1 MDNANVGKYGLY
13 TTCPI
18 LARGFFMYEVYAIT
32 DRKYLRNGMSLS
44 QAVALAIDGGASVVQ
59 LREKEY
65 EGDALKKLALEI
77 QEVCKEKGATFI
89 INDNVQL
96 AKEIDADGVHLGQS
110 DMNPAEARKVL
121 GKDKIIGVTAK
132 TVGQAKEA
140 EAAGANYLGS
150 GAIFAT
156 GTKLDAK
163 PLALEDFVSVCSS
176 VSIPVV
182 AIGGIT
188 AENVNYLKN
197 TPMAGVAVV
206 GGIFDTDD
214 IKSETQKIFNLVTSY
229 RK

>member
-1 MDNANVGKYGLY
+1 
-13 TTCPI
+13 
-18 LARGFFMYEVYAIT
+18 MYEVYAIT
-32 DRKYLRNGMSLS
+32 DRKYLKNGMSLS

-96 AKEIDADGVHLGQS
+96 TKEIDADGVHLGQS

-140 EAAGANYLGS
+140 EAAGADYLGS

-176 VSIPVV
+176 VAIPVV

-188 AENVNYLKN
+188 AENVDYLKN

>member
-1 MDNANVGKYGLY
+1 
-13 TTCPI
+13 
-18 LARGFFMYEVYAIT
+18 
-32 DRKYLRNGMSLS
+32 MSLS

>member
-1 MDNANVGKYGLY
+1 MVVN

-32 DRKYLRNGMSLS
+32 DRKYLKNGMSLAE
-44 QAVALAIDGGASVVQ
+44 AVSSAIEGGASVIQ

-65 EGDALKKLALEI
+65 KGEELKQLALEI
-77 QEVCKEKGATFI
+77 QSVCKRLDAKFI
-89 INDNVQL
+89 VNDNVEL

-110 DMNPAEARKVL
+110 DMSPVEARKIL
-121 GKDKIIGVTAK
+121 GEDKIIGVTAK
-132 TVGQAKEA
+132 TITQAKEA
-140 EAAGANYLGS
+140 ETAGANYLGS

-156 GTKLDAK
+156 NTKTDAK
-163 PLALEDFVSVCSS
+163 PLSKNDFSAICES

-188 AENVNYLKN
+188 AENVSYLKD

-214 IKSETQKIFNLVTSY
+214 IKTETKKIFDLVASY
-229 RK
+229 KN

>member
-1 MDNANVGKYGLY
+1 
-13 TTCPI
+13 
-18 LARGFFMYEVYAIT
+18 MYEVYAIT
-32 DRKYLRNGMSLS
+32 DRKYLKNGMSLS

-140 EAAGANYLGS
+140 EAAGADYLGS

-188 AENVNYLKN
+188 AENVDYLKN

>member
-1 MDNANVGKYGLY
+1 
-13 TTCPI
+13 
-18 LARGFFMYEVYAIT
+18 MYEVYAIT
-32 DRKYLRNGMSLS
+32 DRKYLKNGMSLS

-140 EAAGANYLGS
+140 EAAGADYLGS

-176 VSIPVV
+176 VAIPVV

-188 AENVNYLKN
+188 AENVDYLKN